1 MARCKQPRRPLNRL
15 IRYFWRDQEGSAT
28 IEAVLWIPMFF
39 FTLLLV
45 MEGSLIFNAQAL
57 AMRIVQDTNR
67 AIAVGIYPD
76 SATAQAQLLTRIRTL
91 SPTATAS
98 ARIENGLAISSVRMP
113 VGDLSRFG
121 FFRNSESLVISASS
135 QQLVE
140 K

>member
-1 MARCKQPRRPLNRL
+1 
-15 IRYFWRDQEGSAT
+15 
-28 IEAVLWIPMFF
+28 MFF